1 MGDLARVNT
10 NVAALRSFFTLSEIN
25 DKIAISQ
32 QRISTG
38 KKVNSASD
46 DPAIYF
52 AIKKT
57 RRDIA
62 ALANKELNIERGI
75 NFLET
80 SSSKL
85 DQVSELLLEMFT
97 LASTAN
103 AGGVSSAEKQA
114 IQTDIIQLKQE
125 IEAIMQSGVSATIY
139 SGFTIGGL
147 ENVSLTG
154 SSAPVVGT
162 AGVGGTSLTI
172 DTTDLVVTGSAGASD
187 AISNIQG
194 ALDRIVADNQKIG
207 SFVRRLRFEIDD
219 ARSEKADLQA
229 TLSTI
234 QDADIA
240 EEQLELTKLQIL
252 QQSALAMLAQA
263 NSAPQAVLVLFQ

>member
-32 QRISTG
+32 RRISTG
-38 KKVNSASD
+38 IKVNSASD
-46 DPAIYF
+46 DPAVYF
-52 AIKKT
+52 AIKKA

-62 ALANKELNIERGI
+62 SLANTELNIERGV

-97 LASTAN
+97 LANTAN

-114 IQTDIIQLKQE
+114 IQTDIIQLKE
-125 IEAIMQSGVSATIY
+125 EVEAILQSGVSATIY

-154 SSAPVVGT
+154 SAAPT
-162 AGVGGTSLTI
+162 LAGLTI
-172 DTTDLVVTGSAGASD
+172 NSSDLVVTGSSTSTT
-187 AISNIQG
+187 ITNIRA
-194 ALDRIVADNQKIG
+194 ALDRIVQDNQKVG

>member
-10 NVAALRSFFTLSEIN
+10 NVAALKAFFTLSTIN
-25 DKIAISQ
+25 DRIALSQ

-38 KKVNSASD
+38 LKVNSASD
-46 DPAIYF
+46 DPAVYF

-62 ALANKELNIERGI
+62 GLANKELNIERGI

-80 SSSKL
+80 NSSKL
-85 DQVSELLLEMFT
+85 DQVSELLLEMFG
-97 LASTAN
+97 LANTAN
-103 AGGVSSAEKQA
+103 AGGVSSAERSA
-114 IQTDIIQLKQE
+114 IQTDIIQLKEE
-125 IEAIMQSGVSATIY
+125 IDIIMQSGVSASIY
-139 SGFTIGGL
+139 TGFTIGGL

-154 SSAPVVGT
+154 TIGAPT
-162 AGVGGTSLTI
+162 LTDLTI
-172 DTTDLVVTGSAGASD
+172 NSTDLVVTGATTSLTITNISAAM
-187 AISNIQG
+187 
-194 ALDRIVADNQKIG
+194 DRVIADNQQVG
-207 SFVRRLRFEIDD
+207 SYVRRLQFEIDD
-219 ARSEKADLQA
+219 ARSEKSNLQA

-263 NSAPQAVLVLFQ
+263 NAAPQAVLVLFQ

>member
-10 NVAALRSFFTLSEIN
+10 NVAALKAFFTLTDIN
-25 DKIAISQ
+25 TRIAESQ
-32 QRISTG
+32 RRISTG
-38 KKVNSASD
+38 LKVNNASD
-46 DPAIYF
+46 DPAVYF

-62 ALANKELNIERGI
+62 ALANKETNIERGI

-80 SSSKL
+80 NSSKL
-85 DQVSELLLEMFT
+85 NQVSEILLEMYT
-97 LASTAN
+97 LANTAN

-114 IQTDIIQLKQE
+114 IQTDIVQLKE
-125 IEAIMQSGVSATIY
+125 ELEAILLSGVSKTIY
-139 SGFTIGGL
+139 TGFTIGGL

-154 SSAPVVGT
+154 SAQPT
-162 AGVGGTSLTI
+162 LADLTI
-172 DTTDLVVTGSAGASD
+172 ETADLVVTGTTTATTITNIKD
-187 AISNIQG
+187 AM
-194 ALDRIVADNQKIG
+194 DRVVSDNQKIG
-207 SFVRRLRFEIDD
+207 SYIRRLNFEVDD

-234 QDADIA
+234 QDADVA

-252 QQSALAMLAQA
+252 QQTALAMLSQA
-263 NSAPQAVLVLFQ
+263 NAAPQSVLVLFQ

>member
-10 NVAALRSFFTLSEIN
+10 NVAALRAFFTVRNIN
-25 DKIAISQ
+25 EAIAIRQ

-38 KKVNSASD
+38 NKVNAASD
-46 DPAIYF
+46 DPAVYF

-62 ALANKELNIERGI
+62 ELANKELNIERGV

-80 SSSKL
+80 NSSKL
-85 DQVSELLLEMFT
+85 DQVSELLLEMYT
-97 LASTAN
+97 LANTAN

-114 IQTDIIQLKQE
+114 IQTDIVQLKEE
-125 IEAIMQSGVSATIY
+125 IETLLQSGVSATIY

-154 SSAPVVGT
+154 TAAPT
-162 AGVGGTSLTI
+162 LGGLTI
-172 DTTDLVVTGSAGASD
+172 ESSNLVVTGTTTSTTINNISAAM
-187 AISNIQG
+187 
-194 ALDRIVADNQKIG
+194 DRIIEDNQKLG
-207 SFVRRLRFEIDD
+207 SYVRRLQFEIED
-219 ARSEKADLQA
+219 ARSEKSNLQA

-263 NSAPQAVLVLFQ
+263 NAAPQAVLVLFQ

>member
-10 NVAALRSFFTLSEIN
+10 NVAALRAFFTLSDIN
-25 DKIAISQ
+25 DRITVSQ
-32 QRISTG
+32 RRISTG
-38 KKVNSASD
+38 IKVNSASD

-62 ALANKELNIERGI
+62 ALTNKELNIERGI

-80 SSSKL
+80 NSSKL
-85 DQVSELLLEMFT
+85 DQVAELLLEMYT
-97 LASTAN
+97 LASTAQS
-103 AGGVSSAEKQA
+103 GGVSSAEKQA
-114 IQTDIIQLKQE
+114 IQTDILQLQQE
-125 IEAIMQSGVSATIY
+125 VENILQSGVSKTIY

-154 SSAPVVGT
+154 SASPT
-162 AGVGGTSLTI
+162 LSDLTI
-172 DTTDLVVTGSAGASD
+172 EDSDLIVTGSSTATT
-187 AISNIQG
+187 INNIKT
-194 ALDRIVADNQKIG
+194 ALDRIVKDNQRLG
-207 SFVRRLRFEIDD
+207 SFIRRLRFEIDD

-252 QQSALAMLAQA
+252 QQSALSMLAQA
-263 NSAPQAVLVLFQ
+263 NAAPQAVLVLFR

>member
-10 NVAALRSFFTLSEIN
+10 NVAALKAFFTLSTIN
-25 DKIAISQ
+25 DRIALSQ

-38 KKVNSASD
+38 LKVNSASD
-46 DPAIYF
+46 DPAVYF

-62 ALANKELNIERGI
+62 GLANKELNIERGI

-80 SSSKL
+80 NSSKL
-85 DQVSELLLEMFT
+85 DQVSELLLEMFG
-97 LASTAN
+97 LANTAN
-103 AGGVSSAEKQA
+103 AGGVSSAERSA
-114 IQTDIIQLKQE
+114 IQTDIIQLKEE
-125 IEAIMQSGVSATIY
+125 IDIIMQSGVSASIY
-139 SGFTIGGL
+139 TGFTIGGL

-154 SSAPVVGT
+154 SAAPT
-162 AGVGGTSLTI
+162 LTDLTI
-172 DTTDLVVTGSAGASD
+172 NSADLVVTGATTSDTITHISD
-187 AISNIQG
+187 AM
-194 ALDRIVADNQKIG
+194 DRVIADNQQVG
-207 SFVRRLRFEIDD
+207 SYVRRLQFEIED
-219 ARSEKADLQA
+219 ARSEKSNLQA

-263 NSAPQAVLVLFQ
+263 NAAPQAVLVLFQ

>member
-10 NVAALRSFFTLSEIN
+10 NVAALKAFFTLSQIN
-25 DKIAISQ
+25 DKIALSQ
-32 QRISTG
+32 RKISTG

-46 DPAIYF
+46 DPAAYF

-62 ALANKELNIERGI
+62 ELANKELNIERGI
-75 NFLET
+75 NFLQT

-97 LASTAN
+97 LANTAN

-114 IQTDIIQLKQE
+114 IQTDIIQLKE
-125 IEAIMQSGVSATIY
+125 EVNLLMQSGVSATIY

-154 SSAPVVGT
+154 TAAPTSISSRTIIP
-162 AGVGGTSLTI
+162 SL
-172 DTTDLVVTGSAGASD
+172 
-187 AISNIQG
+187 
-194 ALDRIVADNQKIG
+194 
-207 SFVRRLRFEIDD
+207 
-219 ARSEKADLQA
+219 
-229 TLSTI
+229 
-234 QDADIA
+234 
-240 EEQLELTKLQIL
+240 
-252 QQSALAMLAQA
+252 
-263 NSAPQAVLVLFQ
+263 

>member
-1 MGDLARVNT
+1 
-10 NVAALRSFFTLSEIN
+10 
-25 DKIAISQ
+25 
-32 QRISTG
+32 
-38 KKVNSASD
+38 
-46 DPAIYF
+46 
-52 AIKKT
+52 
-57 RRDIA
+57 
-62 ALANKELNIERGI
+62 
-75 NFLET
+75 
-80 SSSKL
+80 
-85 DQVSELLLEMFT
+85 MFT

-103 AGGVSSAEKQA
+103 AGGVSSAERQA

-154 SSAPVVGT
+154 SAAPTLTG
-162 AGVGGTSLTI
+162 LTI
-172 DTTDLVVTGSAGASD
+172 NRSDLVVTGSSTSTTITNVRA
-187 AISNIQG
+187 
-194 ALDRIVADNQKIG
+194 ALDRVVADNQKVG
-207 SFVRRLRFEIDD
+207 SFIRRLRFEIDD
-219 ARSEKADLQA
+219 ARAEKADLQA

-263 NSAPQAVLVLFQ
+263 NAAPQAVLVLFQ

>member
-10 NVAALRSFFTLSEIN
+10 NVAALKAFFTLSQIN
-25 DKIAISQ
+25 DRIAISQ
-32 QRISTG
+32 RRISTG
-38 KKVNSASD
+38 KKVNTASD
-46 DPAIYF
+46 DPATYF

-62 ALANKELNIERGI
+62 KLANKELNIERGV
-75 NFLET
+75 NWLET

-85 DQVSELLLEMFT
+85 DQVSEILLAMFT
-97 LASTAN
+97 LANTAN
-103 AGGVSSAEKQA
+103 AGGVTSAEKQA
-114 IQTDIIQLKQE
+114 IQTDISQLKAEVQL
-125 IEAIMQSGVSATIY
+125 IMQSGVASAIY

-147 ENVSLTG
+147 DNVSVSG
-154 SSAPVVGT
+154 AGGT
-162 AGVGGTSLTI
+162 AGTASLGQVLSNLTI
-172 DTTDLVVTGSAGASD
+172 NSTDLVVTGTTTTTTITNLEA
-187 AISNIQG
+187 AINQ
-194 ALDRIVADNQKIG
+194 VVKDNQAIG
-207 SFVRRLRFEIDD
+207 SYVRRLRFEIDD
-219 ARSEKADLQA
+219 ARSEKADLQS

-252 QQSALAMLAQA
+252 QQSALAMLSQA

>member
-25 DKIAISQ
+25 DRIAISQ

-103 AGGVSSAEKQA
+103 AGGVSSAERQA

-125 IEAIMQSGVSATIY
+125 IELIMQSGVSATIY

-154 SSAPVVGT
+154 SAAPTLTG
-162 AGVGGTSLTI
+162 LTI
-172 DTTDLVVTGSAGASD
+172 NSSDLVVTGSSTATTITNVRA
-187 AISNIQG
+187 
-194 ALDRIVADNQKIG
+194 ALDRVVADNQKVG

>member
-10 NVAALRSFFTLSEIN
+10 NVAALRAFFTLSSIN
-25 DKIAISQ
+25 DKIALSQ
-32 QRISTG
+32 RRISTG
-38 KKVNSASD
+38 IKVNSASD
-46 DPAIYF
+46 DPAVYF

-62 ALANKELNIERGI
+62 TLANKELNIERGI

-85 DQVSELLLEMFT
+85 DQVAELLLEMFT
-97 LASTAN
+97 LANTAN

-114 IQTDIIQLKQE
+114 IQTDIIQLKE
-125 IEAIMQSGVSATIY
+125 EVEALLQSGVSAQIY

-154 SSAPVVGT
+154 SAAPT
-162 AGVGGTSLTI
+162 LAGLTI
-172 DTTDLVVTGSAGASD
+172 ESSDLVVTGSTTSTT
-187 AISNIQG
+187 ISNLSA
-194 ALDRIVADNQKIG
+194 ALDRIVKDNQKVG
-207 SFVRRLRFEIDD
+207 SFVRRLQFEIQD

-263 NSAPQAVLVLFQ
+263 NAAPQSVLVLFQ

>member
-62 ALANKELNIERGI
+62 SLANKELNIERGI

-97 LASTAN
+97 LSSTAN
-103 AGGVSSAEKQA
+103 AGGVSSAERQA

-154 SSAPVVGT
+154 TAAPTLTG
-162 AGVGGTSLTI
+162 LTI
-172 DTTDLVVTGSAGASD
+172 NSSDLVVTGTSTSTTITNVKA
-187 AISNIQG
+187 
-194 ALDRIVADNQKIG
+194 ALDRIVADNQKVG

>member
-10 NVAALRSFFTLSEIN
+10 NVAALRAFFTLSNIN
-25 DKIAISQ
+25 DAIAISQ

-38 KKVNSASD
+38 KKINAASD
-46 DPAIYF
+46 DPAVYF

-62 ALANKELNIERGI
+62 QLANKELNIERGV

-80 SSSKL
+80 NSSKL
-85 DQVSELLLEMFT
+85 DQVSELLLEMYT
-97 LASTAN
+97 LANTAN

-114 IQTDIIQLKQE
+114 IQTDIIQLKE
-125 IEAIMQSGVSATIY
+125 EVEAILQSGVSATIY

-154 SSAPVVGT
+154 SAAPT
-162 AGVGGTSLTI
+162 LAGLTI
-172 DTTDLVVTGSAGASD
+172 ESSDLVVTGSSTSTTINN
-187 AISNIQG
+187 ISA
-194 ALDRIVADNQKIG
+194 ALDRIVKDNQKVG
-207 SFVRRLRFEIDD
+207 SYVRRLQFEIQD
-219 ARSEKADLQA
+219 ARSEKANLQA

-263 NSAPQAVLVLFQ
+263 NAAPQAVLVLFQ

>member
-10 NVAALRSFFTLSEIN
+10 NVAALRSFFTLTDIN
-25 DKIAISQ
+25 DRITVSQ
-32 QRISTG
+32 RRISTG
-38 KKVNSASD
+38 KRVNASSD

-62 ALANKELNIERGI
+62 ALTNKELNIERGI

-80 SSSKL
+80 NSSKL
-85 DQVSELLLEMFT
+85 DQVAELLLEMYT
-97 LASTAN
+97 LASTAQ

-114 IQTDIIQLKQE
+114 IQTDILQLQE
-125 IEAIMQSGVSATIY
+125 EVENILQSGVSKTIY
-139 SGFTIGGL
+139 TGFTIGGL

-154 SSAPVVGT
+154 SASPTLSDLTLDDSDLIVT
-162 AGVGGTSLTI
+162 GTSTATTI
-172 DTTDLVVTGSAGASD
+172 N
-187 AISNIQG
+187 NIKT
-194 ALDRIVADNQKIG
+194 ALDRVVKDNQRLG
-207 SFVRRLRFEIDD
+207 SYIRRLRFEIDD
-219 ARSEKADLQA
+219 ARSEKADLLA

-252 QQSALAMLAQA
+252 QQSALSMLAQA
-263 NSAPQAVLVLFQ
+263 NAAPQAVLVLFR

>member
-10 NVAALRSFFTLSEIN
+10 NVAALRAFFTLSNIN
-25 DKIAISQ
+25 DKIALSQ
-32 QRISTG
+32 RRISTG
-38 KKVNSASD
+38 IKVNSASD
-46 DPAIYF
+46 DPAVYF

-62 ALANKELNIERGI
+62 TLANKELNIERGI

-97 LASTAN
+97 LANTAN

-114 IQTDIIQLKQE
+114 IQTDIIQLKE
-125 IEAIMQSGVSATIY
+125 EVEALLQSGVSATIY

-154 SSAPVVGT
+154 AAAPT
-162 AGVGGTSLTI
+162 LAGLTI
-172 DTTDLVVTGSAGASD
+172 NSSDLVVTGTSTQTTITNVKA
-187 AISNIQG
+187 
-194 ALDRIVADNQKIG
+194 ALDRVVSDNQKVG

>member
-10 NVAALRSFFTLSEIN
+10 NVAALRAFFTLSKIN
-25 DKIAISQ
+25 DNIAKSQ
-32 QRISTG
+32 RRISTG
-38 KKVNSASD
+38 VKINSASD
-46 DPAIYF
+46 DPAVYF

-62 ALANKELNIERGI
+62 TLANKELNIERGI

-97 LASTAN
+97 LANTAN

-114 IQTDIIQLKQE
+114 IQTDLIQLKE
-125 IEAIMQSGVSATIY
+125 EVDALMQSGVSKTIY
-139 SGFTIGGL
+139 AGFTIGGL

-154 SSAPVVGT
+154 TVAPT
-162 AGVGGTSLTI
+162 LTDLTI
-172 DTTDLVVTGSAGASD
+172 NSSDLVVTGTSTSTT
-187 AISNIQG
+187 ISNISS
-194 ALDRIVADNQKIG
+194 ALDRIVKDNQKVG
-207 SFVRRLRFEIDD
+207 SFVRRLNFEIQD

-240 EEQLELTKLQIL
+240 EEQLNLTKLQIL

-263 NSAPQAVLVLFQ
+263 NAAPQSVLVLFQ

>member
-10 NVAALRSFFTLSEIN
+10 NVAALRAFFTLSNIN
-25 DKIAISQ
+25 DKIALSQ
-32 QRISTG
+32 RRISTG
-38 KKVNSASD
+38 IKVNSASD
-46 DPAIYF
+46 DPAVYF

-62 ALANKELNIERGI
+62 TLANKELNIERGI

-97 LASTAN
+97 LANTAN

-114 IQTDIIQLKQE
+114 IQTDIIQLKE
-125 IEAIMQSGVSATIY
+125 EVEALLQSGVSATIY

-154 SSAPVVGT
+154 SAAPT
-162 AGVGGTSLTI
+162 LAGLTI
-172 DTTDLVVTGSAGASD
+172 ESADLVVTGTTTSTTITNLST
-187 AISNIQG
+187 
-194 ALDRIVADNQKIG
+194 ALDRIVKDNQKVG
-207 SFVRRLRFEIDD
+207 SYVRRLQFEIAD

-263 NSAPQAVLVLFQ
+263 NAAPQAVLVLFQ

>member
-25 DKIAISQ
+25 DRIAISQ

-103 AGGVSSAEKQA
+103 AGGVSSAERQA

-125 IEAIMQSGVSATIY
+125 IELIMQSGVSATIY

-154 SSAPVVGT
+154 AAAPTLTG
-162 AGVGGTSLTI
+162 LTI
-172 DTTDLVVTGSAGASD
+172 NSSDLVVTGSSTATTITNVRA
-187 AISNIQG
+187 
-194 ALDRIVADNQKIG
+194 ALDRIVADNQKVG

-252 QQSALAMLAQA
+252 QQSALAMLAHA
-263 NSAPQAVLVLFQ
+263 NAAPQAVLVLFQ

>member
-10 NVAALRSFFTLSEIN
+10 NVAALRAFFTLSEIN
-25 DKIAISQ
+25 DRIAISQ
-32 QRISTG
+32 KRISTG
-38 KKVNSASD
+38 IKVNSASD

-80 SSSKL
+80 NSSKL
-85 DQVSELLLEMFT
+85 DQVSELLLEMYT
-97 LASTAN
+97 LANTAQ

-114 IQTDIIQLKQE
+114 IQTDIIQLQQE
-125 IEAIMQSGVSATIY
+125 IENIMQSGVSASIY

-154 SSAPVVGT
+154 TTT
-162 AGVGGTSLTI
+162 AGTPPTLVNLTI
-172 DTTDLVVTGSAGASD
+172 DTTNLLVTGTSD
-187 AISNIQG
+187 VGTAINNIKG
-194 ALDRIVADNQKIG
+194 ALDAIVKDNQKLG
-207 SFVRRLRFEIDD
+207 SYVRRLRFEIDD

-263 NSAPQAVLVLFQ
+263 NAAPQAVLVLFQ

>member
-25 DKIAISQ
+25 DRIAISQ

-103 AGGVSSAEKQA
+103 AGGVSSAERQA

-139 SGFTIGGL
+139 AGFTIGGL

-154 SSAPVVGT
+154 TAAPTLTG
-162 AGVGGTSLTI
+162 LTI
-172 DTTDLVVTGSAGASD
+172 NSSDLVVTGSSTSTTITNVRA
-187 AISNIQG
+187 
-194 ALDRIVADNQKIG
+194 ALDRVVADNQKVG
-207 SFVRRLRFEIDD
+207 SFIRRLRFEIDD
-219 ARSEKADLQA
+219 ARAEKADLQA

-263 NSAPQAVLVLFQ
+263 NSAPQSVLVLFQ

>member
-10 NVAALRSFFTLSEIN
+10 NVAALRAFFTLSSIN
-25 DKIAISQ
+25 DKIALSQ
-32 QRISTG
+32 RRISTG
-38 KKVNSASD
+38 IKINSASD
-46 DPAIYF
+46 DPAVYF

-62 ALANKELNIERGI
+62 TLANKELNIERGI

-97 LASTAN
+97 LANTAN

-114 IQTDIIQLKQE
+114 IQTDMIQLKE
-125 IEAIMQSGVSATIY
+125 EVEAILQSGVSATIY

-154 SSAPVVGT
+154 TAAPT
-162 AGVGGTSLTI
+162 LAGLTI
-172 DTTDLVVTGSAGASD
+172 NSSDLVVTGTSTATT
-187 AISNIQG
+187 ISNISA
-194 ALDRIVADNQKIG
+194 ALDRIVKDNQKVG
-207 SFVRRLRFEIDD
+207 SFVRRLRFEVDD

-263 NSAPQAVLVLFQ
+263 NAAPQSVLVLFQ

>member
-10 NVAALRSFFTLSEIN
+10 NVAALRAFFTLSEIN
-25 DKIAISQ
+25 DRIAISQ
-32 QRISTG
+32 RRISTG
-38 KKVNSASD
+38 KRINAASD
-46 DPAIYF
+46 DPAVYF

-62 ALANKELNIERGI
+62 ELANKELNIERGI

-80 SSSKL
+80 NSSKL
-85 DQVSELLLEMFT
+85 DQVSEILLEMFT
-97 LASTAN
+97 LANTAN
-103 AGGVSSAEKQA
+103 AGGVSSAERQA
-114 IQTDIIQLKQE
+114 IQTDIIQLKEE
-125 IEAIMQSGVSATIY
+125 IETILQSGVSATVY

-154 SSAPVVGT
+154 SAAPT
-162 AGVGGTSLTI
+162 LAGLTI
-172 DTTDLVVTGSAGASD
+172 ENADLLVTGTTTQTTINNISAAM
-187 AISNIQG
+187 
-194 ALDRIVADNQKIG
+194 DRIIEDNQQLG
-207 SFVRRLRFEIDD
+207 SYVRRLQFEIDD
-219 ARSEKADLQA
+219 ARSEKSDLLA

-263 NSAPQAVLVLFQ
+263 NAAPQAVLVLFQ